1 MAVEPEAVW
10 LIGGETGDELKERDS
25 SSWKY
30 RVGSVEPLM
39 RLMAIEPSILLKYV
53 MNQFSQKLL
62 MMIVGNWKERLTPT
76 C

>member
-1 MAVEPEAVW
+1 MRPCVRAPESSTLGGYAMAVDPEAVW

-39 RLMAIEPSILLKYV
+39 RLMAIEPSILSRYV
-53 MNQFSQKLL
+53 MNQFS
-62 MMIVGNWKERLTPT
+62 
-76 C
+76 